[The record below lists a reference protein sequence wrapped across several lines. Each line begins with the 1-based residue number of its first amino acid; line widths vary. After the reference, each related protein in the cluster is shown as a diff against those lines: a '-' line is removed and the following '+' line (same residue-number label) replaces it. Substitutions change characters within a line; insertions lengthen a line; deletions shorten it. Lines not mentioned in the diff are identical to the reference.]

1 MKTPPPSAI
10 LVLIVD
16 DNEDVREMYQTY
28 LAFSGYRVLTAA
40 SGEEGIE
47 AAREH
52 HPSVILMDATMP
64 GVDGWEATKR
74 LKADPVLSRIPVL
87 MLTAHAFPDVRRR
100 AEAVGCDGYIAKP
113 CVPDELVKHV
123 RAAVRTRLRG

>member
-1 MKTPPPSAI
+1 VKTPPPNAI

-16 DNEDVREMYQTY
+16 DNEDVREMYQMY

-52 HPSVILMDATMP
+52 HPTVILMDATMP
-64 GVDGWEATKR
+64 GVDGWEATRR
-74 LKADPVLSRIPVL
+74 LKSDPALARIPVL
-87 MLTAHAFPDVRRR
+87 MLTAHASPDVCHR
-100 AEAVGCDGYIAKP
+100 AMAVGCDGFIAKP
-113 CVPDELVKHV
+113 CLPDELVKHV
-123 RAAVRTRLRG
+123 RAAVRGR